1 MPIIQSAI
9 KRVRQQEKRR
19 ARNAAAKRRIKTAS
33 KETLAQISAKDIKA
47 AQTSLL
53 KAISQI
59 DKAIKKGTLHKN
71 TGARRKSQLV
81 RSYNA
86 ASDKAF
92 GTEASNK
99 PKTAAKKP
107 ATKKASAKTT
117 KAAPKKP
124 ASKK

>member
-33 KETLAQISAKDIKA
+33 KETLAQISAKDVKV

-86 ASDKAF
+86 VSDKAF
-92 GTEASNK
+92 GTEASSK

-124 ASKK
+124 AAKK

>member
-33 KETLAQISAKDIKA
+33 KETLAQISAKDVKA
-47 AQTSLL
+47 AQVSLV

-81 RSYNA
+81 RTYNA
-86 ASDKAF
+86 ATDKPF
-92 GTEASNK
+92 GTEAVTKAK
-99 PKTAAKKP
+99 PKT
-107 ATKKASAKTT
+107 
-117 KAAPKKP
+117 APKKP
-124 ASKK
+124 AAKKAPAKAAARKPAAKK